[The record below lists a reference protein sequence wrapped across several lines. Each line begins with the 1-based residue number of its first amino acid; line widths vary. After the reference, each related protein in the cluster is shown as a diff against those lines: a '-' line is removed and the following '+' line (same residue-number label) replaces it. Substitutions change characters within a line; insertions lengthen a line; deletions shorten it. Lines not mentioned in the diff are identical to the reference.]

1 MILEGGGSGM
11 APWLSIITDL
21 VESGEQR
28 PVRFFYGAR
37 TGRDLF
43 MLDRIE
49 ELGSRLS
56 DFRFIPALSGP
67 VVEPDCT
74 GVTGSIHE
82 VLKQHMQVDLLND
95 YADAIFCVP

>member
-21 VESGEQR
+21 VESGEQG
-28 PVRFFYGAR
+28 PVGFFYGAR

-56 DFRFIPALSGP
+56 DFHFIPALSGP
-67 VVEPDCT
+67 VVEPDGPGET
-74 GVTGSIHE
+74 GFTQE
-82 VLKQHMQVDLLND
+82 VLKRHLQSDLLNGEAAP
-95 YADAIFCVP
+95 YYCG